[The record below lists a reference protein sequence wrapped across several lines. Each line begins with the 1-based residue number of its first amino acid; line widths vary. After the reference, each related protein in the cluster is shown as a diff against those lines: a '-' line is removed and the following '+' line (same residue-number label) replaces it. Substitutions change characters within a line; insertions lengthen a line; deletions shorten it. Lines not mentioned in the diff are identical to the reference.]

1 MGKRTKKTIQ
11 KTLRS
16 EKGGLTVEA
25 SVALPLFV
33 LTVYLL
39 LYLIQIALIHNRMQQ
54 ALTEVAFET
63 GHYITAYMK
72 TGIDEEVDT
81 VFNLL
86 YRLLQKINSEQGDP
100 EAFLQYDKPVT
111 SFFASVIKQ
120 KARDGLSNVVFRNM
134 IKKYLSDGKG
144 VRKNPEFVGIAG
156 GIDGLDFSGSKI
168 LEDQRTLELTVRY
181 EIQPVINA
189 GNWIRFQMEN
199 TVAIIPWQEGGNAD
213 SIKEEAFSAW
223 VDLSPVDRGM
233 YIIDREIA
241 GFLNRNKDKEIV
253 IYNGKAFKAGVLF
266 SRSDVFEEIVNIRS
280 IDCTLPS
287 YRNETVFIETV
298 MEEIRDTGTPNRF
311 KDFNT
316 GRLLKMDNNTKRTLI
331 VVLPEGVTIS
341 DTILHPCREY
351 ARLWDVNLVFKYAY
365 GKPKNGTGIFFFGDS
380 NDNDFEK
387 PLLNGSPAEK
397 AR

>member
-134 IKKYLSDGKG
+134 IKNTRTTCS
-144 VRKNPEFVGIAG
+144 P
-156 GIDGLDFSGSKI
+156 GLH
-168 LEDQRTLELTVRY
+168 
-181 EIQPVINA
+181 
-189 GNWIRFQMEN
+189 
-199 TVAIIPWQEGGNAD
+199 
-213 SIKEEAFSAW
+213 
-223 VDLSPVDRGM
+223 
-233 YIIDREIA
+233 
-241 GFLNRNKDKEIV
+241 FLKTE
-253 IYNGKAFKAGVLF
+253 
-266 SRSDVFEEIVNIRS
+266 
-280 IDCTLPS
+280 
-287 YRNETVFIETV
+287 
-298 MEEIRDTGTPNRF
+298 
-311 KDFNT
+311 
-316 GRLLKMDNNTKRTLI
+316 TKRK
-331 VVLPEGVTIS
+331 
-341 DTILHPCREY
+341 D
-351 ARLWDVNLVFKYAY
+351 
-365 GKPKNGTGIFFFGDS
+365 
-380 NDNDFEK
+380 
-387 PLLNGSPAEK
+387 
-397 AR
+397 